1 MFAYAVCTEEHTM
14 LDLTHH
20 AFSGEVQFADIFW
33 RAEMTLGEVVE
44 FQARGMRLPAD
55 GTFVIFPKVPIPLD
69 GFFDLPLPS
78 FLALIFV
85 SH

>member
-33 RAEMTLGEVVE
+33 RAEMTLVEVVE
-44 FQARGMRLPAD
+44 F
-55 GTFVIFPKVPIPLD
+55 
-69 GFFDLPLPS
+69 
-78 FLALIFV
+78 
-85 SH
+85 